1 MDPTT
6 EFYVQLLANITAV
19 IALIHLAN
27 QARLQRKAIETETY
41 VNVNLEFLN
50 TVEKFSE
57 NINAPNVEYSALSNK
72 EKRSI
77 DRYFYVAN
85 LEFIMMSEK
94 TVRGNLSK
102 HWREGIASAATKKH
116 FVERWHDNSKNLA
129 LNEDFVDFFNNSIRK
144 HQRKVG
150 LSNQAA
156 EA

>member
-1 MDPTT
+1 MDTSP
-6 EFYVQLLANITAV
+6 EFYIQLLANITAV
-19 IALIHLAN
+19 LALLHLAN

-57 NINAPNVEYSALSNK
+57 NINSPNVAYAELTNK

-77 DRYFYVAN
+77 DRYFYLAN

-116 FVERWHDNSKNLA
+116 FIERWQDNADNIA
-129 LNEDFVDFFNNSIRK
+129 LNSQFVEFFNSAIQT
-144 HQRKVG
+144 HQKQ
-150 LSNQAA
+150 LTIDA
-156 EA
+156 ET